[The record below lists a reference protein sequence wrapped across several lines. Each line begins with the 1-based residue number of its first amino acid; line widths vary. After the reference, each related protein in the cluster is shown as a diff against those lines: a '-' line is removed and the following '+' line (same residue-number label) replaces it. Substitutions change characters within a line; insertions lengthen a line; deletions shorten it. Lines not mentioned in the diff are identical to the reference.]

1 MCTWKRWEKALA
13 LALLLTLLIAARE
26 CRIGTK
32 QQHDL
37 SEKMVRL
44 HVLANSDSE
53 NDQRRKLLVKDAV
66 FVRTE
71 EILRSAENRK
81 DAEHRLQN
89 ALPELESLAEETL
102 RQDGRAEEV
111 CVTLANERFR
121 TRYYDDFTLPA
132 GQYRSLQVVIGEG
145 NGQNWWCVVFPPLC
159 SASADSFS
167 LAAEQADLNE
177 EEMQL
182 IRAGEKEYLIRFRT
196 VELWNRFI
204 ESLGEM
210 GSGA

>member
-111 CVTLANERFR
+111 YVTLANERFR

>member
-26 CRIGTK
+26 CRIGMK

-111 CVTLANERFR
+111 YVTLANERFR